1 MSFKCHSKYLWYLI
15 GFFEKKS
22 IFARLKLV
30 DKKMEH
36 KEYSI
41 PFSGLKQ
48 GKHEFKYRV
57 DNTFIQS
64 FGFQE
69 FNNVSVDVLVLLDKQ
84 PTVLEFDFQASGTVN
99 VDCDLSS
106 EPYDQPISSSMK
118 LLVKFGDEYNDED
131 DEILIIP
138 HGEHQVNIAQYIYE
152 MLVLAVP
159 AKRIHPGVADGSLR
173 SELLEKLE
181 ELQPGEPKNEED
193 KTDPRWD
200 ALKNFLTDK

>member
-1 MSFKCHSKYLWYLI
+1 LYLI
-15 GFFEKKS
+15 GIFEKKS

-30 DKKMEH
+30 EKKMEH

-57 DNTFIQS
+57 DNAFIQS

-69 FNNVSVDVLVLLDKQ
+69 FNEVSVDLLVLLDKQ
-84 PTVLEFDFQASGTVN
+84 STMLEFEFQATGTVN
-99 VDCDLSS
+99 VDCDLSR
-106 EPYDQPISSSMK
+106 EPYDQPIKTS
-118 LLVKFGDEYNDED
+118 LNLVVKFGDEYNDED
-131 DEILIIP
+131 DEILIVP
-138 HGEHQVNIAQYIYE
+138 HGEHQVNIAQYVYE

-159 AKRIHPGVADGSLR
+159 AKRIHPGVLDGSLR

-181 ELQPGEPKNEED
+181 ELKPGESKNKEEG
-193 KTDPRWD
+193 TDPRWD
-200 ALKNFLTDK
+200 ALKDFLTDK